1 MPLLDQG
8 ARVDRNDT
16 AEKGS
21 GRSADGPEGYRESA
35 DGPEGYRESL
45 SRSCGES
52 LGAVGP
58 QSHRISN
65 AGRETSLNER

>member
-1 MPLLDQG
+1 MPIRDQG

-16 AEKGS
+16 TEKGS
-21 GRSADGPEGYRESA
+21 GCSADGLEV
-35 DGPEGYRESL
+35 YRESL

-52 LGAVGP
+52 LGAVVP

-65 AGRETSLNER
+65 AGRETNLNER